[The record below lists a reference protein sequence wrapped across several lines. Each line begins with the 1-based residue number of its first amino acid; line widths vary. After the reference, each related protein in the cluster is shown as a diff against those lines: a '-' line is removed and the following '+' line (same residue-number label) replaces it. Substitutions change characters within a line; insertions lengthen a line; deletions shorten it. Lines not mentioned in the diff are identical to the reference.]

1 VAGRPQAKGECAY
14 CGAVAAKGAMTKHLA
29 ACPRRVEAI
38 GAAERG
44 GGARETLLHLRVE
57 DQYDKAFFLDLEM
70 RASAPLKKL
79 DDYLRAIWLECCGH
93 LSQFSPGGWGSEKI
107 AMRRAAGEVFRPG
120 TVITHIYDFGTSSVT
135 LVRLSGSREGAPVT
149 KHPITLLARNLM
161 PDAACMECD
170 EPATRLCLECLYEH
184 DAPGKLCD
192 AHAKTHGHDNYGEP
206 LALVNSPRMGL
217 CGYEGPADPP
227 Y

>member
-1 VAGRPQAKGECAY
+1 MAGRPQAKGECAY

-29 ACPRRVEAI
+29 ACAKRSEAV

-57 DQYDKAFFLDLEM
+57 DQYSKAFFLDLEM

-93 LSQFSPGGWGSEKI
+93 LSEFSAGGWGGGKI
-107 AMRRAAGEVFRPG
+107 GMRRAAGEVFRPG
-120 TVITHIYDFGTSSVT
+120 TAITHVYDFGTSSVT
-135 LVRLSGSREGAPVT
+135 LVRLAGSREGAPVT
-149 KHPITLLARNLM
+149 KHPIALLARNVM
-161 PDAACMECD
+161 PEEACMECGA
-170 EPATRLCLECLYEH
+170 PATRLCLGCVSEQ
-184 DAPGKLCD
+184 DGSGMLCA
-192 AHAKTHGHDNYGEP
+192 AHAKTHGHRDYGEP
-206 LALVNSPRMGL
+206 VTLVNSPRMGL